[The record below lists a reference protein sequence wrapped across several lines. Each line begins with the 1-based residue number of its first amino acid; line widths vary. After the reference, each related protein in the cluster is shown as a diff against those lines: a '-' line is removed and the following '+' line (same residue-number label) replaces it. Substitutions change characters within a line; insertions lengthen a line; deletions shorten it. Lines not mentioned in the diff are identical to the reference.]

1 MLLHLGTSVACS
13 DGALGELADLVIH
26 PDTRRVT
33 HLVVAPHHHHDQ
45 ARLVPFEL
53 VTPEAASKDIHLDST
68 TAQAHALPEAQQ
80 YAYVRIDE
88 GPLPADDPGAVG
100 IADVINVPM
109 DDYGSR
115 FARGSDQ
122 LRRSRLGDLR
132 PDPAGEVEERQE
144 SRVVGSDGERIG
156 RLDGL
161 VVDEQGT
168 IMQLVLERGHLWGRR
183 RVTIPA
189 DAVAQFDMDGV
200 TLAISK
206 SQVAKILPVGSGQRL
221 HQHATL
227 SPGRITLPRPALPL
241 RRALGR
247 RRPAPLRSWPTRST
261 PPPTRTATKR
271 SRRLLRSAR
280 SGGRRWT

>member
-1 MLLHLGTSVACS
+1 VLLHLGTSVACR

-33 HLVVAPHHHHDQ
+33 HLVVAPHHRHDE

-53 VTPEAASKDIHLDST
+53 VTAGPASKEIHLDST

-109 DDYGSR
+109 DDYGST
-115 FARGSDQ
+115 FAAGPISYDDHISVIYDRIP
-122 LRRSRLGDLR
+122 R
-132 PDPAGEVEERQE
+132 GEVEARHA
-144 SRVVGSDGERIG
+144 SHVVGSDGERIG

-168 IMQLVLERGHLWGRR
+168 ITQLVLERGHLWGRR

-189 DAVAQFDMDGV
+189 DAVARFDMDGV

-206 SQVAKILPVGSGQRL
+206 SQVSKILPVASDE
-221 HQHATL
+221 
-227 SPGRITLPRPALPL
+227 
-241 RRALGR
+241 
-247 RRPAPLRSWPTRST
+247 
-261 PPPTRTATKR
+261 
-271 SRRLLRSAR
+271 
-280 SGGRRWT
+280 

>member
-1 MLLHLGTSVACS
+1 VLLHLGTSVACS

-33 HLVVAPHHHHDQ
+33 HLVVAPHHRRDQ

-53 VTPEAASKDIHLDST
+53 VTPGAAS
-68 TAQAHALPEAQQ
+68 EAQQ

-100 IADVINVPM
+100 IADVVNVPM
-109 DDYGSR
+109 DDYGNTFGAAPISYDDHISVIYDR
-115 FARGSDQ
+115 IPR
-122 LRRSRLGDLR
+122 
-132 PDPAGEVEERQE
+132 GEVEERHA
-144 SRVVGSDGERIG
+144 SHVVGSDGERIG

-168 IMQLVLERGHLWGRR
+168 IKQLVLERGHLWGRR

-189 DAVAQFDMDGV
+189 DAVAHFDMDGV

-206 SQVAKILPVGSGQRL
+206 SQVSKILPVGSDG
-221 HQHATL
+221 
-227 SPGRITLPRPALPL
+227 
-241 RRALGR
+241 
-247 RRPAPLRSWPTRST
+247 
-261 PPPTRTATKR
+261 
-271 SRRLLRSAR
+271 
-280 SGGRRWT
+280 

>member
-1 MLLHLGTSVACS
+1 VLLHLGTSVACS

-26 PDTRRVT
+26 PGTRRVT
-33 HLVVAPHHHHDQ
+33 HLVVAPHHQRDQ

-53 VTPEAASKDIHLDST
+53 VTAGAASKDIHLDST

-88 GPLPADDPGAVG
+88 GPLSADDPGAVG
-100 IADVINVPM
+100 IADVINVPL
-109 DDYGSR
+109 DDYGSSFGAAPIAYDDHVSVIYDR
-115 FARGSDQ
+115 IPR
-122 LRRSRLGDLR
+122 
-132 PDPAGEVEERQE
+132 GEVEERHE
-144 SRVVGSDGERIG
+144 SRVVGADGERIG

-168 IMQLVLERGHLWGRR
+168 IMQLVLVRGHLWGRR

-206 SQVAKILPVGSGQRL
+206 SQVAKILPIG
-221 HQHATL
+221 
-227 SPGRITLPRPALPL
+227 
-241 RRALGR
+241 
-247 RRPAPLRSWPTRST
+247 
-261 PPPTRTATKR
+261 
-271 SRRLLRSAR
+271 
-280 SGGRRWT
+280 